1 MGIAKYRILYFP
13 LVAIEGRFGNA
24 IVSPVVF
31 QLDHRI
37 AVLIFHT
44 LSFFIQIPNLE
55 GINLILFILAF
66 NDRIAIV
73 ARNDITI
80 RIHPGILNDSFFLV
94 DQGHEAQIGFLRR
107 NRHRGRKQEENGQEE
122 EAGLFHESVFPS
134 RDRIDVTGCQ
144 DGLRG

>member
-80 RIHPGILNDSFFLV
+80 RIHPGILNDSFFLI
-94 DQGHEAQIGFLRR
+94 DQGHEAKIRLLCE
-107 NRHRGRKQEENGQEE
+107 NRQEEMEYEDEGQQ
-122 EAGLFHESVFPS
+122 EAEGLFHE
-134 RDRIDVTGCQ
+134 
-144 DGLRG
+144 